1 MAHLRG
7 STSTKWGVVLLLSAV
22 IVTILV
28 YGPAGIRPAHA
39 QEPTPPPGDC
49 WNEALSRDPL
59 HCYMLEEAQRAGEIK
74 VTAVYLAPGGGP
86 LHIFLEQTTPIT
98 DEVAQ
103 LFEAKA
109 HEWMETVNPF
119 TDEYK
124 FECGGYT
131 GDERKDCFNSFLDHP
146 FWREFGM
153 RLPGAFQHHALS
165 LSNIYENILIH
176 VGGSEERRSVPGW
189 ASWRQVWPAS
199 APGPSGSGGFDVS
212 DVDLTNIPDPECET
226 DFPGINIMNQSCH
239 AWQLDRS
246 LGVAGV
252 KDEYDVQ
259 YDANAGGVVE
269 TLEAVYVQLK
279 VSDPDDEE
287 EMQALRDKLHPDTF
301 GPDWE
306 VVTIPVKYDFG
317 EMWRWSVVLDRFAV
331 SAGNTVGIT
340 GGAVTYNVPGDGSNY
355 EPLVWMNGVEPLGR
369 DDTGSDWDW
378 SAARTTLMVWAVD
391 PPLAAAALPDLL
403 PELGVPADA
412 VGLVLHDNTTPEIV
426 TYAAGSGGTAFRV
439 LDTLVR
445 RIKPPAREEDFATGS
460 VGPAF
465 NEAYATTDPGLEAP
479 AVQRP
484 STPDTNQDSAT
495 TPGQQSVFAAASGE
509 QARLEPKATASQTDR
524 GDTRE
529 LNRQATGDVTSSDL
543 TDSSWLL
550 MGVAGA
556 AILALAV
563 SAILLGVRLAKQRA

>member
-1 MAHLRG
+1 M
-7 STSTKWGVVLLLSAV
+7 LSAV
-22 IVTILV
+22 VVTILV
-28 YGPAGIRPAHA
+28 YGTNGIRSAHA
-39 QEPTPPPGDC
+39 QEPAPPPGDC
-49 WNEALSRDPL
+49 WNEALSDDPL
-59 HCYMLEEAQRAGEIK
+59 HCYFLEEAQRAGEIE
-74 VTAVYLAPGGGP
+74 VAAVYLAPGGGP
-86 LHIFLEQTTPIT
+86 LHIFLEQKTPIT
-98 DEVAQ
+98 DDVAQ

-109 HEWMETVNPF
+109 HEWMEKESPAASHYTH
-119 TDEYK
+119 
-124 FECGGYT
+124 ECGGYT
-131 GDERKDCFNSFLDHP
+131 GDGRKDCLNRFLEHP
-146 FWREFGM
+146 EWRDFETHSHFSRPM
-153 RLPGAFQHHALS
+153 P
-165 LSNIYENILIH
+165 LSNIYERIVID
-176 VGGSEERRSVPGW
+176 VGGSDRRRDVPGW
-189 ASWRQVWPAS
+189 ASWRQVWPTA
-199 APGPSGSGGFDVS
+199 APGPGGSSGFDVS
-212 DVDLTNIPDPECET
+212 DVDLTNIPDPDCE
-226 DFPGINIMNQSCH
+226 DIVSGHIRRACH
-239 AWQLDRS
+239 SWQLDTS
-246 LGVAGV
+246 VGVAGV
-252 KDEYDVQ
+252 YDKYVVHVQ
-259 YDANAGGVVE
+259 TDPDTGRADGVWKELV
-269 TLEAVYVQLK
+269 AVYLQLK

-287 EMQALRDKLHPDTF
+287 EMQALRDSLHPDTF

-306 VVTIPVKYDFG
+306 VITIPVKYDFG
-317 EMWRWSVVLDRFAV
+317 ELWRWSVILDRFAV

-340 GGAVTYNVPGDGSNY
+340 SAEVTYNTTGHGFND
-355 EPLVWMNGVEPLGR
+355 EPRVWMNGLEPLQK
-369 DDTGSDWDW
+369 DPAGSDDWDW
-378 SAARTTLMVWAVD
+378 STARTILMVWAVD
-391 PPLAAAALPDLL
+391 PPLAAAALPKLL
-403 PELGVPADA
+403 PELGIPADA
-412 VGLVLHDNTTPEIV
+412 VGLILHDNTTPEIV

>member
-189 ASWRQVWPAS
+189 ASWRQVWPTA
-199 APGPSGSGGFDVS
+199 APGPGGSSGFDVS
-212 DVDLTNIPDPECET
+212 DVDLTNIPDPDCE
-226 DFPGINIMNQSCH
+226 DIVSGHIRRACH
-239 AWQLDRS
+239 SWQLDTS
-246 LGVAGV
+246 VGVAGV
-252 KDEYDVQ
+252 YDKYVVHVQ
-259 YDANAGGVVE
+259 TDPDTGRADGVWKELV
-269 TLEAVYVQLK
+269 AVYLQLK

-287 EMQALRDKLHPDTF
+287 EMQALRDRLHPDTF

-306 VVTIPVKYDFG
+306 VITIPVKYDFG
-317 EMWRWSVVLDRFAV
+317 ELWRWSVVLDRFAV

-340 GGAVTYNVPGDGSNY
+340 GAEVTYNTTGHGFND
-355 EPLVWMNGVEPLGR
+355 EPRVWMNGLEPLQK
-369 DDTGSDWDW
+369 DPAGSDDWDW
-378 SAARTTLMVWAVD
+378 STARTILMVWAVD
-391 PPLAAAALPDLL
+391 PTLAVAALPKLL
-403 PELGVPADA
+403 PELGIPADS
-412 VGLVLHDNTTPEIV
+412 VGLVAHYDTTHVIEGLAI
-426 TYAAGSGGTAFRV
+426 GRGGTVPEERLAIGRV
-439 LDTLVR
+439 
-445 RIKPPAREEDFATGS
+445 G
-460 VGPAF
+460 VGPDGMP
-465 NEAYATTDPGLEAP
+465 NSIDTTRSGYQKPGTEGVTSQPL
-479 AVQRP
+479 
-484 STPDTNQDSAT
+484 T
-495 TPGQQSVFAAASGE
+495 TALDQQSISPPASGE
-509 QARLEPKATASQTDR
+509 QARSEPKATASDTER
-524 GDTRE
+524 SDTRE
-529 LNRQATGDVTSSDL
+529 LNRQTTGDVTSPRS
-543 TDSSWLL
+543 TNSPRIL

-556 AILALAV
+556 VILALAV